1 MVHFFCNSSELENQ
15 YIKKSQ
21 VEPFLSHHF
30 QLYLC
35 VIWWWECVWYD
46 LNVCDM
52 MMRMCDMMMRMC
64 VIWLL
69 RMYVIWW
76 TGCGGSIILSLN
88 HKGRVRHI
96 CISKPGQHWFRLWL
110 VACSA
115 PSHYL
120 KQWWLIVNWIIGNKF
135 QWNSKQDTFF
145 IQKR

>member
-52 MMRMCDMMMRMC
+52 MRMCDMMMRMC

-88 HKGRVRHI
+88 HKGRVRLYASVNQGNI
-96 CISKPGQHWFRLWL
+96 GSDYGLSPVRRQAIIWNNGGLL
-110 VACSA
+110 
-115 PSHYL
+115 
-120 KQWWLIVNWIIGNKF
+120 LIGSLGTNFSEIQNK
-135 QWNSKQDTFF
+135 TLFF
-145 IQKR
+145 IQKH